1 MRNKGTVLNP
11 DVKAST
17 AALVRKNVCQKMNE
31 TLFFIPN
38 CRKSPT
44 FANEH
49 SFVLIDQTKSNQN
62 MSAKLHNYL
71 QGAWIPHDGDG
82 IPQFD
87 AIDGTLIGTCGS
99 EGLDYS
105 SILRYAR
112 EVGGPALRKL
122 SFQERGRM
130 LKALALFLSEHK
142 EKYYTLSYRSGAT
155 RADSWIDIDGGI
167 GTLFTYASLR
177 RKLPD
182 TPWYLDGEAARL
194 SKAGSFIGHHLMVP
208 KHGVAIHINAFNFPI
223 WGMLEKLSAN
233 LLAGMPAV
241 VKPSEVTSYV
251 SELMVRDIVASG
263 ILPAGALQLVCGSG
277 VGILNELSEQDVV
290 TFTGSAE
297 TGRMLRALPSVIQNS
312 VPFNMEADSLNAIVL
327 APDGTPGTPTFEL
340 FLKEIRREMTSK
352 TGQKCTAIR
361 RIFVPENLI
370 ETVQGSLGKMLDQTT
385 LGDPRTE
392 GVRMGPLVSK
402 TQQQEVRQKVRQLL
416 QHSQLVYGD
425 LDQFEVKSASKEK
438 GAFFAPMLL
447 RNDRPLVQTNSH
459 EIEAF
464 GPVSTLMPYRDL
476 AEAIAL
482 VNMGKGSLVST
493 IATTDP
499 AFAQEYVMEA
509 AAYHGRILILNDQ
522 SAPESTG
529 HGSPMPLLSHG
540 GPGRAGG
547 GEELGGLRGIKHYLQ
562 RTAIQGHP
570 TMLGQITEVYQ
581 VGGAQ
586 PEVSI
591 HPFRKYFEE
600 LVIGETLTTH
610 KHTVTETDIVN
621 FANLTGDH
629 FYAHVDETAL
639 EGTPFERRVA
649 HGYWI
654 LSKAA
659 GMFVEPR
666 KGPVMLNYGL
676 EECRFTKPVYPG
688 MTIGV
693 RLTAKEKIAQ
703 EQRDE
708 NDVPKGIVKW
718 LVEVFDQNDETVAIA
733 TILTLV
739 KKKSSTI

>member
-1 MRNKGTVLNP
+1 M
-11 DVKAST
+11 ST
-17 AALVRKNVCQKMNE
+17 
-31 TLFFIPN
+31 
-38 CRKSPT
+38 
-44 FANEH
+44 
-49 SFVLIDQTKSNQN
+49 
-62 MSAKLHNYL
+62 KLHNYL
-71 QGAWIPHDGDG
+71 QGAWVPHDGEG
-82 IPQFD
+82 IRQFD
-87 AIDGTLIGTCGS
+87 AIDGTLISTCGS

-105 SILRYAR
+105 ATLHYAR
-112 EVGGPALRKL
+112 KMGGPALRKM

-130 LKALALFLSEHK
+130 LKALALFLDGQK

-167 GTLFTYASLR
+167 GTLFAYASLR

-182 TPWYLDGEAARL
+182 TRWYLDGEAAKL
-194 SKAGSFIGHHLMVP
+194 SKEGSFIGHHLMVP

-241 VKPSEVTSYV
+241 VKPSEVTSYL
-251 SELMVRDIVASG
+251 SEIVVRDIIASG
-263 ILPAGALQLVCGSG
+263 ILPEGALQLVCGSG
-277 VGILNELSEQDVV
+277 VGILDDLCEQDVV
-290 TFTGSAE
+290 TFTGSAA
-297 TGRMLRALPSVIQNS
+297 TGQQLRALPSIIQHS

-327 APDGTPGTPTFEL
+327 GPDVEPGCANFDL
-340 FLKEIRREMTSK
+340 FLKEVRREMTAK

-361 RIFVPENLI
+361 RIFVPADRI
-370 ETVQGSLGKMLDQTT
+370 EAVQNALSKMLAQTI

-392 GVRMGPLVSK
+392 GVRMGALVSK
-402 TQQQEVRQKVRQLL
+402 TQQQEVRQQVGKLL
-416 QHSQLVYGD
+416 QNSTLAFGD
-425 LDQFEVKSASKEK
+425 LDQFEVLGADKAK
-438 GAFFAPMLL
+438 GAFFAPILL
-447 RNDRPLVQTNSH
+447 RNDQPSKYTNTH
-459 EIEAF
+459 QIEAF

-476 AEAIAL
+476 AEAIEL
-482 VNMGKGSLVST
+482 VNLGKGSLVST
-493 IATTDP
+493 IATADP
-499 AFAQEYVMEA
+499 RFAQEYVMEA
-509 AAYHGRILILNDQ
+509 APYHGRILILNEA
-522 SAPESTG
+522 SAKESTG

-586 PEVSI
+586 PEAAV
-591 HPFRKYFEE
+591 HPFRKYFED
-600 LVIGETLTTH
+600 LQIGETLSTH
-610 KHTVTETDIVN
+610 KHTVTESDIIN

-666 KGPVMLNYGL
+666 KGPVLLNYGL

-693 RLTAKEKIAQ
+693 RLTVKEKIAQ

-708 NDVPKGIVKW
+708 NDVLKGIVKW
-718 LVEVFDQNDETVAIA
+718 LVEVFDQTNETVAIA
-733 TILTLV
+733 TILTMVRRKVEELR
-739 KKKSSTI
+739 S

>member
-1 MRNKGTVLNP
+1 M
-11 DVKAST
+11 ST
-17 AALVRKNVCQKMNE
+17 
-31 TLFFIPN
+31 
-38 CRKSPT
+38 
-44 FANEH
+44 
-49 SFVLIDQTKSNQN
+49 
-62 MSAKLHNYL
+62 KLHNYL
-71 QGAWIPHDGDG
+71 QGAWVPHDGEG

-87 AIDGTLIGTCGS
+87 AIDGTLISTCGS
-99 EGLDYS
+99 EGLDYRA
-105 SILRYAR
+105 ILHYAR
-112 EVGGPALRKL
+112 KVGGPALRKM

-130 LKALALFLSEHK
+130 LKALALFLDGQK

-167 GTLFTYASLR
+167 GTLFAYASLR

-182 TPWYLDGEAARL
+182 TRWYLDGEAVKL
-194 SKAGSFIGHHLMVP
+194 SKEGSFIGHHLMVP
-208 KHGVAIHINAFNFPI
+208 KQGVAIHINAFNFPI

-241 VKPSEVTSYV
+241 VKPSEVTSYL
-251 SELMVRDIVASG
+251 SELMVRDIIASG
-263 ILPAGALQLVCGSG
+263 ILPEGALQLVCGSG
-277 VGILNELSEQDVV
+277 IGILDDLCEQDVV
-290 TFTGSAE
+290 TFTGSAS
-297 TGRMLRALPSVIQNS
+297 TGQQLRALPSIIQHS

-327 APDGTPGTPTFEL
+327 GPDVEPGAPDFDL
-340 FLKEIRREMTSK
+340 FLKEIRREMTAK

-361 RIFVPENLI
+361 RIFVPGDRI
-370 ETVQGSLGKMLDQTT
+370 EAVQNALSKMLAQTT
-385 LGDPRTE
+385 LGDPRAE
-392 GVRMGPLVSK
+392 GIRMGALVSK
-402 TQQQEVRQKVRQLL
+402 TQQQEVRQQVEKLL
-416 QHSQLVYGD
+416 QNSSLAFGN
-425 LDQFEVKSASKEK
+425 LDQFEVLGADKNK
-438 GAFFAPMLL
+438 GAFFAPILL
-447 RNDRPLVQTNSH
+447 RNDQPSTYTNTH
-459 EIEAF
+459 QIEAF

-476 AEAIAL
+476 EEAIEL
-482 VNMGKGSLVST
+482 VNLGKGSLVST
-493 IATTDP
+493 IATADP
-499 AFAQEYVMEA
+499 RFAQEYVMEA
-509 AAYHGRILILNDQ
+509 APYHGRILILNEA
-522 SAPESTG
+522 SAKESTG

-586 PEVSI
+586 PEAVI
-591 HPFRKYFEE
+591 HPFRKYFED
-600 LVIGETLTTH
+600 LQIGETLSTH
-610 KHTVTETDIVN
+610 KHTVTESDIIN

-666 KGPVMLNYGL
+666 KGPVLLNYGL

-693 RLTAKEKIAQ
+693 RLTVKEKIAQ

-718 LVEVFDQNDETVAIA
+718 LVEVFDQTNETVAIA
-733 TILTLV
+733 TILTMV
-739 KKKSSTI
+739 RKKVEEG